1 VQAATITTL
10 IFPSQGSLLS
20 IVFALGAEMHLINKK
35 NNSYVIASASVAT
48 LLTFAIVAA
57 AVSNIANTI
66 IPASA
71 TTTTT
76 TTTSNAT
83 TTTSPSEIDLSPEPV
98 HQEQQTLVS
107 ENPINQTHT
116 QFTFSG
122 NGTLNLPNGTEPISI
137 TSTGSVIAAMDGT
150 AVGEEVLTTEDGT
163 ESATAK
169 FYSIGRFNMEDG
181 NGKSILIALV
191 HTNSTGQL
199 APLNGEIVAGEVEFL
214 PVGTSLMTLW
224 EWQSGIP
231 LPTSTSTT
239 TAMEAPPQT
248 NTTTMTT
255 TNATTTAIAETNAT
269 TSTAPEEQ
277 GEGEQQQCQLEI
289 RTNGDTFE
297 LGDSVTITVTNGGD
311 EALEFSNSILGLE
324 IKNRDTGEAYPLF
337 SAQAIITLEPGE
349 SRTSELSYEVLVN
362 EIGTGLIEASVSSD
376 EGCLAS
382 TAFTLA

>member
-1 VQAATITTL
+1 
-10 IFPSQGSLLS
+10 
-20 IVFALGAEMHLINKK
+20 MHRINKK
-35 NNSYVIASASVAT
+35 NNSYVIAAASVAT

-71 TTTTT
+71 TITTT
-76 TTTSNAT
+76 TTTSNDTT

-98 HQEQQTLVS
+98 YQEQQTLVS

-163 ESATAK
+163 ESAIAK

-181 NGKSILIALV
+181 SGKSILIALV

-199 APLNGEIVAGEVEFL
+199 APLNGAIVAGEVEFL
-214 PVGTSLMTLW
+214 PVGTSLITLW

-231 LPTSTSTT
+231 LPTSTGTT
-239 TAMEAPPQT
+239 TAMEVPPQT

-255 TNATTTAIAETNAT
+255 TNATTTAIADTNAT

-289 RTNGDTFE
+289 RTNGDTFG
-297 LGDSVTITVTNGGD
+297 LGESVTITVTNGGD

-324 IKNRDTGEAYPLF
+324 IENQDTGEAYPLY

-349 SRTSELSYEVLVN
+349 SRTSELSYEVLVS

-382 TAFTLA
+382 TTFTLA

>member
-1 VQAATITTL
+1 
-10 IFPSQGSLLS
+10 
-20 IVFALGAEMHLINKK
+20 MHRINKK
-35 NNSYVIASASVAT
+35 NNSYVIAAASVAT

-76 TTTSNAT
+76 TTTSNDT
-83 TTTSPSEIDLSPEPV
+83 TTATSPSEIDLSPEPV

-181 NGKSILIALV
+181 SGKSILIALV

-199 APLNGEIVAGEVEFL
+199 APLNGAIVAGEVEFL
-214 PVGTSLMTLW
+214 PVGTSLITLW

-231 LPTSTSTT
+231 LPTTDTASNTTMDESSPLSPMNTTTTTT
-239 TAMEAPPQT
+239 TANATTAASDT
-248 NTTTMTT
+248 NTTG
-255 TNATTTAIAETNAT
+255 TA
-269 TSTAPEEQ
+269 SEEQ
-277 GEGEQQQCQLEI
+277 GEGEQQQCQLELM
-289 RTNGDTFE
+289 TNEETFG
-297 LGDSVTITVTNGGD
+297 LGDSVTLTVTNGGD
-311 EALEFSNSILGLE
+311 EALKFSNSILGLE
-324 IKNRDTGEAYPLF
+324 IENQDTGEAYPLY

-349 SRTSELSYEVLVN
+349 SRTTEFSYEVLVS
-362 EIGTGLIEASVSSD
+362 EIGTGIIEASVSSD

-382 TAFTLA
+382 TTFTLA

>member
-1 VQAATITTL
+1 
-10 IFPSQGSLLS
+10 
-20 IVFALGAEMHLINKK
+20 MHRINKK
-35 NNSYVIASASVAT
+35 NNSYVIAAASVAT
-48 LLTFAIVAA
+48 LLTFAIVA

-98 HQEQQTLVS
+98 YQEQQTLVR

-150 AVGEEVLTTEDGT
+150 AVGEEALTTEDGT

-169 FYSIGRFNMEDG
+169 FYSIGRFKMEDG
-181 NGKSILIALV
+181 SGKSILIALV

-199 APLNGEIVAGEVEFL
+199 APLNGAIVAGEVEFL
-214 PVGTSLMTLW
+214 PVGTSLITLW

-231 LPTSTSTT
+231 LPTTDTASNTT
-239 TAMEAPPQT
+239 MDESSPLSPMNTT
-248 NTTTMTT
+248 TTTMTA
-255 TNATTTAIAETNAT
+255 NATTAASDTNTTGTA
-269 TSTAPEEQ
+269 SEEQ
-277 GEGEQQQCQLEI
+277 GEGEQQQCQLELM
-289 RTNGDTFE
+289 TNEETFG
-297 LGDSVTITVTNGGD
+297 LGDSVTLTVTNGGD
-311 EALEFSNSILGLE
+311 EALKFSNSILGLE
-324 IKNRDTGEAYPLF
+324 IENQDTGEAYPLY
-337 SAQAIITLEPGE
+337 SAQAIIALEPGE
-349 SRTSELSYEVLVN
+349 SRTTEFSYEVLVN
-362 EIGTGLIEASVSSD
+362 EIGSGIIEASVSSD

-382 TAFTLA
+382 TTFTLA

>member
-1 VQAATITTL
+1 
-10 IFPSQGSLLS
+10 
-20 IVFALGAEMHLINKK
+20 MHRINKK
-35 NNSYVIASASVAT
+35 NNSHVIAAASVAT

-76 TTTSNAT
+76 TTTSNDTT

-98 HQEQQTLVS
+98 YQEQQTLVS

-163 ESATAK
+163 ESAIAK

-181 NGKSILIALV
+181 SGKSILIALV

-199 APLNGEIVAGEVEFL
+199 APLNGAIVAGEVEFL
-214 PVGTSLMTLW
+214 PVGTSLITLW

-231 LPTSTSTT
+231 LPTSTGTT

-255 TNATTTAIAETNAT
+255 TNATTTAIADTNAT

-289 RTNGDTFE
+289 RTNGDTFG
-297 LGDSVTITVTNGGD
+297 LGESVTITVTNGGD

-324 IKNRDTGEAYPLF
+324 IENQDTGEAYPLY

-349 SRTSELSYEVLVN
+349 SRTSELSYEVLVS

-382 TAFTLA
+382 TTFTLA

>member
-1 VQAATITTL
+1 
-10 IFPSQGSLLS
+10 
-20 IVFALGAEMHLINKK
+20 MHRINKK
-35 NNSYVIASASVAT
+35 NNSYVIAAASVAT

-76 TTTSNAT
+76 TTTSNDT
-83 TTTSPSEIDLSPEPV
+83 TTATSPSEIDLSPEPV
-98 HQEQQTLVS
+98 YQEQQTLVS

-122 NGTLNLPNGTEPISI
+122 NGTLNLPNGTEAISI

-163 ESATAK
+163 ESAIAK

-181 NGKSILIALV
+181 SGKSILIALV

-199 APLNGEIVAGEVEFL
+199 APLNGAIVAGEIEFL
-214 PVGTSLMTLW
+214 PVGTSLITLW

-231 LPTSTSTT
+231 LPTTDTASNTTMDESSSPPSTMNTTTTTT
-239 TAMEAPPQT
+239 TANATTAASDT
-248 NTTTMTT
+248 NTTG
-255 TNATTTAIAETNAT
+255 TA
-269 TSTAPEEQ
+269 SEEQ
-277 GEGEQQQCQLEI
+277 GEGEQQQCQLEL
-289 RTNGDTFE
+289 RTDGDTFG

-311 EALEFSNSILGLE
+311 EALKFSNSILGLE
-324 IKNRDTGEAYPLF
+324 IENQDTGEAYPLY

-349 SRTSELSYEVLVN
+349 SRTTEFSYEVLVN
-362 EIGTGLIEASVSSD
+362 EIGSGIIEASVSSD

-382 TAFTLA
+382 TTFTLA

>member
-1 VQAATITTL
+1 
-10 IFPSQGSLLS
+10 
-20 IVFALGAEMHLINKK
+20 MHLINKK
-35 NNSYVIASASVAT
+35 NNSYVIAATSVAT

-57 AVSNIANTI
+57 AVSSIANTI

-83 TTTSPSEIDLSPEPV
+83 TTTSPSEIELSPEPV

-163 ESATAK
+163 ENATAK

-181 NGKSILIALV
+181 SGKSILIELV

-199 APLNGEIVAGEVEFL
+199 APLNGAIVAGEVEFL
-214 PVGTSLMTLW
+214 PVGTSLITLW

-231 LPTSTSTT
+231 LPTSSSTT

-255 TNATTTAIAETNAT
+255 TTNATTTAIADTNAT

-289 RTNGDTFE
+289 MTNEETFE
-297 LGDSVTITVTNGGD
+297 LGESVIINVTNGGD

-324 IKNRDTGEAYPLF
+324 IENQDTGEAYPLF
-337 SAQAIITLEPGE
+337 SAQAIITLQPGE
-349 SRTSELSYEVLVN
+349 SRTSELSYEVLVS
-362 EIGTGLIEASVSSD
+362 EIGTGIIEASVSSD
-376 EGCLAS
+376 EGCSAS

>member
-1 VQAATITTL
+1 
-10 IFPSQGSLLS
+10 
-20 IVFALGAEMHLINKK
+20 MHRINKK
-35 NNSYVIASASVAT
+35 NNSHVIAAASVAT

-76 TTTSNAT
+76 TTTSNDTT

-98 HQEQQTLVS
+98 YQEQQTLVS

-163 ESATAK
+163 ESAIAK

-181 NGKSILIALV
+181 SGKSILIALV

-199 APLNGEIVAGEVEFL
+199 ASLNGAIVGGEVEFL
-214 PVGTSLMTLW
+214 PVGTSLITLW

-231 LPTSTSTT
+231 LPTSTGTT

-255 TNATTTAIAETNAT
+255 TNATTTAIADTNAT

-289 RTNGDTFE
+289 RTNGDTFG
-297 LGDSVTITVTNGGD
+297 LGESVTITVTNGGD

-324 IKNRDTGEAYPLF
+324 IENQDTGEAYPLY

-349 SRTSELSYEVLVN
+349 SRTSELSYEVLVS

-382 TAFTLA
+382 TTFTLA

>member
-1 VQAATITTL
+1 
-10 IFPSQGSLLS
+10 
-20 IVFALGAEMHLINKK
+20 MHRINNK
-35 NNSYVIASASVAT
+35 NNSYVIAAASVAT
-48 LLTFAIVAA
+48 LLTFAIVTA
-57 AVSNIANTI
+57 AVSSIANTI

-76 TTTSNAT
+76 TTTSNDT
-83 TTTSPSEIDLSPEPV
+83 TTSTTSPSEIDLSPEPV
-98 HQEQQTLVS
+98 YQEQQTVVS

-116 QFTFSG
+116 QLTFSG

-163 ESATAK
+163 ESAIAK
-169 FYSIGRFNMEDG
+169 FYAIERFNMEDDSG
-181 NGKSILIALV
+181 RAIVIALV

-199 APLNGEIVAGEVEFL
+199 APLNGAIVAGEVEFL
-214 PVGTSLMTLW
+214 PVGTSLVTLW

-239 TAMEAPPQT
+239 STAMEAPPQT

-255 TNATTTAIAETNAT
+255 NATATAAIGDTNAT

-277 GEGEQQQCQLEI
+277 GEGEQQQCQLELM
-289 RTNGDTFE
+289 TNEETFG
-297 LGDSVTITVTNGGD
+297 LGESVIFNVTNYGA

-324 IKNRDTGEAYPLF
+324 IENQDTGEAYPLF
-337 SAQAIITLEPGE
+337 SAQVITALEPGE
-349 SRTSELSYEVLVN
+349 SRTSELSYEVLVS
-362 EIGTGLIEASVSSD
+362 EIGTGLIEASVRSD

-382 TAFTLA
+382 TTFTLA

>member
-1 VQAATITTL
+1 MTL
-10 IFPSQGSLLS
+10 LYSLLKVSLLS
-20 IVFALGAEMHLINKK
+20 IVFALGAEMHLINNK
-35 NNSYVIASASVAT
+35 NNSYVIAAASVAT

-83 TTTSPSEIDLSPEPV
+83 TTTISPSEIDLSPEPV
-98 HQEQQTLVS
+98 YQEQQTVVS

-116 QFTFSG
+116 QITFSG

-163 ESATAK
+163 ESAIAK
-169 FYSIGRFNMEDG
+169 FYAIERFNMEDDSG
-181 NGKSILIALV
+181 RAIVIALV

-199 APLNGEIVAGEVEFL
+199 APLNGAIVAGEVEFL
-214 PVGTSLMTLW
+214 PVGTSLVTLW

-239 TAMEAPPQT
+239 STAMEAPPQT

-255 TNATTTAIAETNAT
+255 NATATAAIGDTNAT

-277 GEGEQQQCQLEI
+277 GEGEQQQCQLELM
-289 RTNGDTFE
+289 TNEATFE

-324 IKNRDTGEAYPLF
+324 IENQDTGEAYPLF

-349 SRTSELSYEVLVN
+349 SRTSELSYEVLVS
-362 EIGTGLIEASVSSD
+362 EIGTGIIEASVSSD
-376 EGCLAS
+376 EACSAS
-382 TAFTLA
+382 TTFTLA

>member
-1 VQAATITTL
+1 
-10 IFPSQGSLLS
+10 
-20 IVFALGAEMHLINKK
+20 MHVINKK
-35 NNSYVIASASVAT
+35 NNSYIIAAASVAT

-66 IPASA
+66 VSASA

-76 TTTSNAT
+76 TTTSNDTT

-98 HQEQQTLVS
+98 YQEQQTLVS

-116 QFTFSG
+116 QITFSG

-169 FYSIGRFNMEDG
+169 FYSIGRFNMEDDTE
-181 NGKSILIALV
+181 KAIIIALV

-199 APLNGEIVAGEVEFL
+199 APLNGAIVAGEVEFL
-214 PVGTSLMTLW
+214 ADGTSLVTLW

-239 TAMEAPPQT
+239 TTATELPPQT

-255 TNATTTAIAETNAT
+255 TTNATATTAIADTNAT

-277 GEGEQQQCQLEI
+277 GEGEQQQCQLELM
-289 RTNGDTFE
+289 TNEETFE
-297 LGDSVTITVTNGGD
+297 VGESVIFNVTNYGD

-324 IKNRDTGEAYPLF
+324 IENQDTGEAYPLY

-349 SRTSELSYEVLVN
+349 SRTSELSYEVLVS

-382 TAFTLA
+382 TTFTLT

>member
-1 VQAATITTL
+1 
-10 IFPSQGSLLS
+10 
-20 IVFALGAEMHLINKK
+20 MHRINKK
-35 NNSYVIASASVAT
+35 NNSYVIAAASVAT

-76 TTTSNAT
+76 TTTSNDTT

-98 HQEQQTLVS
+98 YQEQQTLVS

-137 TSTGSVIAAMDGT
+137 TSTGSVIAAMNGT

-163 ESATAK
+163 ESAIAK

-181 NGKSILIALV
+181 SGKSILIALV

-199 APLNGEIVAGEVEFL
+199 ASLNGAIMAGEVEFL
-214 PVGTSLMTLW
+214 PVGTSLITLW

-231 LPTSTSTT
+231 LPTSTGTT

-255 TNATTTAIAETNAT
+255 TNATTTAIADTNAT

-289 RTNGDTFE
+289 RTNGDTFG
-297 LGDSVTITVTNGGD
+297 LGESVTITVTNGGD

-324 IKNRDTGEAYPLF
+324 IENQDTGVAYPLY
-337 SAQAIITLEPGE
+337 SAQAIITLEPRE
-349 SRTSELSYEVLVN
+349 SRTSELSYEVLVS

-382 TAFTLA
+382 TTFTLT

>member
-1 VQAATITTL
+1 
-10 IFPSQGSLLS
+10 
-20 IVFALGAEMHLINKK
+20 MHLINRK
-35 NNSYVIASASVAT
+35 NNSYVIAAASVAT

-57 AVSNIANTI
+57 AAVSNIANTI
-66 IPASA
+66 IPALA

-76 TTTSNAT
+76 TTTSNATT

-150 AVGEEVLTTEDGT
+150 AVGEEVLTTEDGI

-181 NGKSILIALV
+181 SGKSILIALV

-199 APLNGEIVAGEVEFL
+199 APLNGAIVAGEVEFL
-214 PVGTSLMTLW
+214 PVGTSLITLW

-231 LPTSTSTT
+231 LPTTDTASNTTMDESSSPPSPMNTTTTTT
-239 TAMEAPPQT
+239 TANATTASDT
-248 NTTTMTT
+248 NTTG
-255 TNATTTAIAETNAT
+255 TA
-269 TSTAPEEQ
+269 SEEQ
-277 GEGEQQQCQLEI
+277 GEGEQQQCQLEL
-289 RTNGDTFE
+289 RTDGDTFG
-297 LGDSVTITVTNGGD
+297 LGDSVTITLTNGGD
-311 EALEFSNSILGLE
+311 EALKFSNSILGLE
-324 IKNRDTGEAYPLF
+324 IENQDTGEAYPLF

-349 SRTSELSYEVLVN
+349 SRTTEFSYEVLVN
-362 EIGTGLIEASVSSD
+362 EIGTGTIEASVSSD
-376 EGCLAS
+376 DGCLAS
-382 TAFTLA
+382 TTFTLA

>member
-1 VQAATITTL
+1 
-10 IFPSQGSLLS
+10 
-20 IVFALGAEMHLINKK
+20 MHRINKK
-35 NNSYVIASASVAT
+35 NNSHVIAAASVAT

-76 TTTSNAT
+76 TTTSNDTT

-98 HQEQQTLVS
+98 YQEQQTLVS

-163 ESATAK
+163 ESAIAK

-181 NGKSILIALV
+181 SGKSILIALV

-199 APLNGEIVAGEVEFL
+199 ASLNGAIVAGEVEFL
-214 PVGTSLMTLW
+214 PVGTSLITLW

-231 LPTSTSTT
+231 LPTSTGT

-255 TNATTTAIAETNAT
+255 TNATTTAIADTNAT

-289 RTNGDTFE
+289 RTNGDTFG
-297 LGDSVTITVTNGGD
+297 LGESVTITVTNGGD

-324 IKNRDTGEAYPLF
+324 IENQDTGEAYPLY

-349 SRTSELSYEVLVN
+349 SRTSELSYEVLVS

-382 TAFTLA
+382 TTFTLA

>member
-1 VQAATITTL
+1 
-10 IFPSQGSLLS
+10 
-20 IVFALGAEMHLINKK
+20 MHLINKK
-35 NNSYVIASASVAT
+35 NNSYVIAATSVAT

-57 AVSNIANTI
+57 AVSSIANTI

-83 TTTSPSEIDLSPEPV
+83 TTTPSPSEIDLSSEPV

-163 ESATAK
+163 ENATAK

-181 NGKSILIALV
+181 SGKSILIALV

-199 APLNGEIVAGEVEFL
+199 APLNGAIVAGEVEFL
-214 PVGTSLMTLW
+214 PVGTSLITLW

-231 LPTSTSTT
+231 LPTSSSTT

-255 TNATTTAIAETNAT
+255 TNATTTAIADTNAT

-289 RTNGDTFE
+289 MTNEETFE
-297 LGDSVTITVTNGGD
+297 LGESVIINVTNGGD

-324 IKNRDTGEAYPLF
+324 IENQDTGEAYPLF
-337 SAQAIITLEPGE
+337 SAQAIITLQPGE
-349 SRTSELSYEVLVN
+349 SRTSELSYEVLVS
-362 EIGTGLIEASVSSD
+362 EIGTGIIEASVSSD
-376 EGCLAS
+376 EGCSAS

>member
-1 VQAATITTL
+1 
-10 IFPSQGSLLS
+10 
-20 IVFALGAEMHLINKK
+20 MHLINKK
-35 NNSYVIASASVAT
+35 NNSYVIAAASVAT

-71 TTTTT
+71 TTITT
-76 TTTSNAT
+76 TTTSNATT

-122 NGTLNLPNGTEPISI
+122 NGTLNLQNGTEPISI
-137 TSTGSVIAAMDGT
+137 TSTGHVIAAMDGT

-181 NGKSILIALV
+181 SGKSILIALV

-199 APLNGEIVAGEVEFL
+199 SSLNGAIVAGEIEFL
-214 PVGTSLMTLW
+214 PDGTSLITLW

-231 LPTSTSTT
+231 LPTTDTASNNTMDESSPLSPMNTTTTTT
-239 TAMEAPPQT
+239 TANATTAASDT
-248 NTTTMTT
+248 NTTG
-255 TNATTTAIAETNAT
+255 TA
-269 TSTAPEEQ
+269 SEEQ

-289 RTNGDTFE
+289 MTNEETFE
-297 LGDSVTITVTNGGD
+297 LGESVTITVTNGGD

-324 IKNRDTGEAYPLF
+324 IENQDTGEAYPLF
-337 SAQAIITLEPGE
+337 SAQAITTLEPGE
-349 SRTSELSYEVLVN
+349 SRTSEFSYEVLVS
-362 EIGTGLIEASVSSD
+362 EIGTGIIEVSVSSD
-376 EGCLAS
+376 EGCSAS

>member
-1 VQAATITTL
+1 
-10 IFPSQGSLLS
+10 
-20 IVFALGAEMHLINKK
+20 MHRINKK
-35 NNSYVIASASVAT
+35 NNGYVIAAASVAT

-76 TTTSNAT
+76 TTTNSNAT
-83 TTTSPSEIDLSPEPV
+83 TTTSPSEIDLSSEPV
-98 HQEQQTLVS
+98 YQEQQTLVS

-150 AVGEEVLTTEDGT
+150 AVGEEELTTEDGT
-163 ESATAK
+163 ESAIAK
-169 FYSIGRFNMEDG
+169 FYSIGRFSMEDG
-181 NGKSILIALV
+181 SGKSILIALV

-199 APLNGEIVAGEVEFL
+199 APLNGAIVTGEIEFL
-214 PVGTSLMTLW
+214 PVGTSLITLW

-255 TNATTTAIAETNAT
+255 TTNATTTAIADTNAT

-289 RTNGDTFE
+289 RTNGDTFG
-297 LGDSVTITVTNGGD
+297 LGESVTITVTNGGD

-324 IKNRDTGEAYPLF
+324 IENQDTGEAYPLF

-349 SRTSELSYEVLVN
+349 SRTSELSYEVLVS
-362 EIGTGLIEASVSSD
+362 EIGTGTIEASVSSD
-376 EGCLAS
+376 EGCSAS
-382 TAFTLA
+382 TTFTLA